1 MNRVPR
7 FISLMSDT
15 TAKALIK
22 DDHYRWFYEEII
34 KYKTGIDLKPYNLI
48 DNELNTG
55 NKVKDYRADTIFLN
69 KNNLVN
75 LEFNQF
81 VYAHTMIKN
90 IKYALRMAG
99 NGYLS
104 GEQYY
109 HRFVTQINLNN
120 KIMTD
125 KVKKWNKKDYKLEDY
140 KTRAYLK
147 DVRILTIDLLDY
159 KGKVYDG
166 TNKYE
171 TYLSMLTAESY
182 EEMERIVGDLKEGK
196 IIMKKLKELGL
207 DDEFG
212 MYYDAE
218 IVHKKE
224 INSARSDGYNDGKQE
239 GKREGKKEGK
249 KEGRKET
256 ATSIAKSML
265 AKKMELPLISEL
277 TGLSQKQIVSIR

>member
-1 MNRVPR
+1 MNKVPR

-22 DDHYRWFYEEII
+22 DNHYRWFYEEII

-69 KNNLVN
+69 KDNLVN

-140 KTRAYLK
+140 KTKAYLK
-147 DVRILTIDLLDY
+147 DIRIITIDLLDY
-159 KGKVYDG
+159 KGIVYDG

-196 IIMKKLKELGL
+196 IIMKKLKELGI

-218 IVHKKE
+218 IVHRKE
-224 INSARSDGYNDGKQE
+224 INSARSDG
-239 GKREGKKEGK
+239 RKEGK
-249 KEGRKET
+249 IEGRKET
-256 ATSIAKSML
+256 AISIAKSML

-277 TGLSQKQIVSIR
+277 TGLSQKQIASIR

>member
-1 MNRVPR
+1 MNKVPR

-104 GEQYY
+104 GEHYY

-140 KTRAYLK
+140 KTKAYLK

-159 KGKVYDG
+159 KGIVYDG

-218 IVHKKE
+218 IVHRKE

-239 GKREGKKEGK
+239 GKREG
-249 KEGRKET
+249 RKDT

-277 TGLSQKQIVSIR
+277 TGLSQKQIASIR

>member
-1 MNRVPR
+1 MNKVPR
-7 FISLMSDT
+7 FISLMADT

-22 DDHYRWFYEEII
+22 DDHYKWFYEDFI
-34 KYKTGIDLKPYNLI
+34 KFTTGIDLKPYTAI

-55 NKVKDYRADTIFLN
+55 NKVKDYRADTIFFY

-90 IKYALRMAG
+90 IKYALRLAG
-99 NGYLS
+99 NGYLQ

-109 HRFVTQINLNN
+109 HRYVTQINLNN
-120 KIMTD
+120 KIKSD
-125 KVKKWNKKDYKLEDY
+125 KVKKWNEKDYKLEDY
-140 KTRAYLK
+140 KSKAYLK
-147 DVRILTIDLLDY
+147 DVRIITIDLGEY
-159 KGKVYDG
+159 KGIIYDG

-196 IIMKKLKELGL
+196 IIMEKLKQLGL

-212 MYYDAE
+212 AYYDAE
-218 IVHKKE
+218 IVHRKE
-224 INSARSDGYNDGKQE
+224 INSARSDG
-239 GKREGKKEGK
+239 R
-249 KEGRKET
+249 KEGRKEG
-256 ATSIAKSML
+256 ANNEKKSIAKNL
-265 AKKMELPLISEL
+265 LKMNLSVKDIMKA
-277 TGLSQKQIVSIR
+277 TGLSKKQITALM

>member
-1 MNRVPR
+1 MNKVPR
-7 FISLMSDT
+7 FISLMADT
-15 TAKALIK
+15 TAKALVK
-22 DDHYRWFYEEII
+22 DDHYKWFYEDFI
-34 KYKTGIDLKPYNLI
+34 KFTTGIDLKPYTAI

-90 IKYALRMAG
+90 IKYALRLAG
-99 NGYLS
+99 NGYLQ

-109 HRFVTQINLNN
+109 HRYVTQINLNN
-120 KIMTD
+120 KIKSD
-125 KVKKWNKKDYKLEDY
+125 KVKKWNEKDYKLEDY
-140 KTRAYLK
+140 KSKAYLK
-147 DVRILTIDLLDY
+147 DVRIITIDLGEY
-159 KGKVYDG
+159 KGIIYDG

-196 IIMKKLKELGL
+196 IIMEKLKQLGL

-218 IVHKKE
+218 IVHRKE
-224 INSARSDGYNDGKQE
+224 INSARSDG
-239 GKREGKKEGK
+239 R
-249 KEGRKET
+249 KEGRKEG
-256 ATSIAKSML
+256 ADNEKKSIAKTML
-265 AKKMELPLISEL
+265 KAGESINKVMEY
-277 TGLSQKQIVSIR
+277 TGLKKKDIKLLM

>member
-1 MNRVPR
+1 MNKIPR

-22 DDHYRWFYEEII
+22 DDNYKWFYEDFI
-34 KYKTGIDLKPYNLI
+34 KFKTGIDLKLYKAM

-55 NKVKDYRADTIFLN
+55 NKVKDYSADTIFLN
-69 KNNLVN
+69 KNHLVN

-81 VYAHTMIKN
+81 VHTHTMTKN
-90 IKYALRMAG
+90 IKYAFRLAG
-99 NGYLS
+99 NGYLQ

-120 KIMTD
+120 IIKD
-125 KVKKWNKKDYKLEDY
+125 SKVKKWNGKDYKLEDY
-140 KTRAYLK
+140 KSKAYLK
-147 DVRILTIDLLDY
+147 DVRIITIDLQEY
-159 KGKVYDG
+159 KGIVYDG

-182 EEMERIVGDLKEGK
+182 EEMEKIVGDLKEGK
-196 IIMKKLKELGL
+196 IIMEKLKQLGL

-212 MYYDAE
+212 AFYDAE

-224 INSARSDGYNDGKQE
+224 INSARSDG
-239 GKREGKKEGK
+239 RKEGASNEK
-249 KEGRKET
+249 K
-256 ATSIAKSML
+256 SIAKNLLNMGIS
-265 AKKMELPLISEL
+265 KKDIMKA
-277 TGLSQKQIVSIR
+277 TGLSKKQITMLM

>member
-1 MNRVPR
+1 MNRTPR

-22 DDHYRWFYEEII
+22 DDHYKWFYEEII
-34 KYKTGIDLKPYNLI
+34 KYKTGIDLKNYKAI

-69 KNNLVN
+69 KNRLVN
-75 LEFNQF
+75 LEFNQY
-81 VYAHTMIKN
+81 VHVHTIIKN
-90 IKYALRMAG
+90 IRYALRMSG
-99 NGYLS
+99 NGFLQ
-104 GEQYY
+104 GEKYY

-120 KIMTD
+120 KIQSA
-125 KVKKWNKKDYKLEDY
+125 KVKEWNSKDYKLEDY
-140 KTRAYLK
+140 KSKSYLK
-147 DVRILTIDLLDY
+147 DVRIITIDLRKY
-159 KGKVYDG
+159 KGIVYDG

-196 IIMKKLKELGL
+196 IIMEKLKELGM

-218 IVHKKE
+218 IVHRKE
-224 INSARSDGYNDGKQE
+224 VNSARSDGYNDGKQA
-239 GKREGKKEGK
+239 GKKEGK
-249 KEGRKET
+249 KET

-265 AKKMELPLISEL
+265 DKKMDIPLISEL
-277 TGLSQKQIVSIR
+277 TGLSKKQITMLM

>member
-1 MNRVPR
+1 MNKVPR
-7 FISLMSDT
+7 FISLMADT
-15 TAKALIK
+15 TAKALVK
-22 DDHYRWFYEEII
+22 DDHYKWFYEDFI
-34 KYKTGIDLKPYNLI
+34 KFATGIDLKTYTAI

-69 KNNLVN
+69 KNRLVN
-75 LEFNQF
+75 LEFNQD
-81 VYAHTMIKN
+81 VHVHTMIKN

-99 NGYLS
+99 NGYLQ

-109 HRFVTQINLNN
+109 HRYVTQINLNN
-120 KIMTD
+120 KIKNA

-140 KTRAYLK
+140 KSKSYLK
-147 DVRILTIDLLDY
+147 DVRIITIDLQKY
-159 KGKVYDG
+159 KGIVYDG

-196 IIMKKLKELGL
+196 MIMEKLKQLGL

-218 IVHKKE
+218 IVHRKE
-224 INSARSDGYNDGKQE
+224 VNSARSDG
-239 GKREGKKEGK
+239 R
-249 KEGRKET
+249 KEGRKEGSKEK
-256 ATSIAKSML
+256 AKSIAKNL
-265 AKKMELPLISEL
+265 LKMNLSVKDIMKA
-277 TGLSQKQIVSIR
+277 TGLSKKQITTLM